1 MGYTGPIHSLRKC
14 FGLWTKGE
22 LLSFQPSENI
32 WKPLNTDTCSLT
44 DSNNHHVQIADQKKL
59 PKPTNGLNLKTI
71 SKDAVSSPNC
81 TATKSNG
88 FLYLEGR
95 STALTEFMFIS
106 THSYLQVKTHKIFNV
121 FSTQQGVY
129 RALIFVLGI
138 PFHKSY
144 FGATSD
150 VMRIPFLQTS
160 LTNSGLFIIAIA

>member
-14 FGLWTKGE
+14 FGLWTKWE

-81 TATKSNG
+81 TATKSNS
-88 FLYLEGR
+88 FLYFVGK

-106 THSYLQVKTHKIFNV
+106 THSYLQVKAHKILNAFFHTKRCLDICFGYSFSQILFWGSIWCYENS
-121 FSTQQGVY
+121 FSTN
-129 RALIFVLGI
+129 L
-138 PFHKSY
+138 SY
-144 FGATSD
+144 
-150 VMRIPFLQTS
+150 
-160 LTNSGLFIIAIA
+160 